1 MARFKRKLQKEREVK
16 IIYNKGIVEDI
27 VVLAL
32 QNVPYIELNS
42 RSTNNKLAHDAVYVE
57 YNKDNVFIYLEVKIH
72 YTQNVSDMAFKVQEI
87 VRHDVEAMTEYKVS
101 EVNITVKDVLFENS
115 VQTETVITDKQ
126 VCQDEN
132 EIVQTVEDNT
142 QTTAEN

>member
-42 RSTNNKLAHDAVYVE
+42 KSSNKKLAHDAVYVE
-57 YNKDNVFIYLEVKIH
+57 YNKENVYIYIEVKIH
-72 YTQNVSDMAFKVQEI
+72 FTQNVSDMAFKVQEI
-87 VRHDVEAMTEYKVS
+87 VRHDVEAMTEYKVM
-101 EVNITVKDVLFENS
+101 EVNVSVKGVLFDAPVQPEAINDVKQDIKNGEQKELNETPQTQEEN
-115 VQTETVITDKQ
+115 
-126 VCQDEN
+126 
-132 EIVQTVEDNT
+132 
-142 QTTAEN
+142 

>member
-42 RSTNNKLAHDAVYVE
+42 RSSNKKLAHDAVYVE
-57 YNKDNVFIYLEVKIH
+57 YNKENVYIYLEVKIH

-87 VRHDVEAMTEYKVS
+87 VRHDVEAMTEYKVN
-101 EVNITVKDVLFENS
+101 EVNVSVKGVLFDTPSQPETT
-115 VQTETVITDKQ
+115 TEVKQ
-126 VCQDEN
+126 FEKDGEKKLAN
-132 EIVQTVEDNT
+132 ETT
-142 QTTAEN
+142 QTQEN

>member
-42 RSTNNKLAHDAVYVE
+42 RSSNKKLAHDAVYVE
-57 YNKDNVFIYLEVKIH
+57 YNKENVYIYLEVKIH

-87 VRHDVEAMTEYKVS
+87 VRHDVEAMTEYKVN
-101 EVNITVKDVLFENS
+101 EVNVSVKGVLFDAPSQPETT
-115 VQTETVITDKQ
+115 TEVKQ
-126 VCQDEN
+126 FEKDGEQKSAN
-132 EIVQTVEDNT
+132 ETT
-142 QTTAEN
+142 QTQEN